1 MSNNVIIVGGNGFVG
16 REITM
21 QWANRFPE
29 AEIYITSRG
38 DRKEIQGAHLH
49 HVQVDVNDAQ
59 NFENALHGDEVDYI
73 ITLTYGSQDAVKTVR
88 DFAEKHNL
96 KAIGNVGIQ
105 DFGIPEMAD
114 FVSMK
119 KDELKTLQEGS
130 VRIANYDAT
139 VIWSKN
145 RNDEIGKGVK
155 AGNYDEMP
163 PVSVEV
169 VAEQLIDR
177 TTKAWRA

>member
-16 REITM
+16 RELTM

-38 DRKEIQGAHLH
+38 DRKEIQGAHVH

-59 NFENALHGDEVDYI
+59 SFENALYGDEADYI
-73 ITLTYGSQDAVKTVR
+73 VTLTYGSQDAVTTVR

-96 KAIGNVGIQ
+96 KAIGNVGIVN
-105 DFGIPEMAD
+105 FAIPEMAD

-119 KDELKTLQEGS
+119 KEELKTLKEGS
-130 VRIANYDAT
+130 VRVANYDAT

-145 RNDEIGKGVK
+145 RHDEIGKGIK
-155 AGNYDEMP
+155 NGDYDEMP

-177 TTKAWRA
+177 ITQAWKA

>member
-1 MSNNVIIVGGNGFVG
+1 MSHNVIIVGGNGFVG
-16 REITM
+16 RELTM

-38 DRKEIQGAHLH
+38 DRKEIQGAHVH

-59 NFENALHGDEVDYI
+59 SFENALYGDEADYI
-73 ITLTYGSQDAVKTVR
+73 VTLTYGSQDAVTTVR

-96 KAIGNVGIQ
+96 KAIGNVGIVN
-105 DFGIPEMAD
+105 FGIPEMAD
-114 FVSMK
+114 FVTMK
-119 KDELKTLQEGS
+119 KEELKTLQEGS
-130 VRIANYDAT
+130 IRVANYDAT
-139 VIWSKN
+139 VIWSKS
-145 RNDEIGKGVK
+145 RHDEIGKGIK
-155 AGNYDEMP
+155 NGDYDEMP

-177 TTKAWRA
+177 ITQAWKA